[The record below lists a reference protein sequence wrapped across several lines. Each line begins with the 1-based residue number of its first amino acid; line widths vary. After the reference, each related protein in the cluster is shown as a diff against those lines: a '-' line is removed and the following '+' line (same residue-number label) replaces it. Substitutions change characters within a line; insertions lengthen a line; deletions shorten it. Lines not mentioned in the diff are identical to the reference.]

1 MELNQFKELINN
13 SSALIP
19 SKLEEAYVYLNIPKT
34 GDYLSRDISNNLYEK
49 IRNALSV
56 EETENIIKTKKI
68 LSLKDELVFRKV
80 LYGENPDKYLQ
91 VFKVIRD
98 ASAKE
103 LKYFP
108 TTSTNWTEAIQFA
121 QDYLK
126 FSPDT
131 FSLYKDLR
139 DEYPKEFDRA
149 TAAKRLEQYGCS
161 VEVENSEIIISNLN
175 LVFEGM
181 SKKIENVGGL
191 TLARIIF
198 RYLAEN
204 LYSTIFERYRVSRH
218 TSTIAYHQK
227 PQIPFGY
234 LLNLCASFPFD
245 KQKTIYF
252 QRQTDEIFNLA
263 TDIAI
268 AVYYSQ
274 PYSQWEYIL
283 ADGDKIV
290 NILTEIALWDS
301 IYSVPQ
307 SKPALA
313 LEIAFGIFEQFP
325 DEKFR
330 IEFGHTKRETE
341 LVCYKIVEQIKDIN
355 GPVEIDFKT
364 LSKRL
369 YRLKKNKIEQIL
381 DIFSHTQSINTNY
394 HEPSDYLKI
403 DFNFKPLIKTGKLK
417 YLVMDKSWCAPS
429 YYEAIASKIRETN
442 KRLDQQLGHP
452 IEDFLH
458 RKFKQK
464 GIVAL
469 TGDYTYLGQAGEC
482 DFLIESDKSIILIEA
497 KKKPLTRKSKS
508 GNDIDI
514 IVDLSSSVLEAQRQA
529 GRTAIV
535 LMESGSIELKQTD
548 GSIKVVYLNG
558 REIERIALTQL
569 EYGGFQDR
577 ITMENFL
584 KSLLTHTITTTSNE
598 PQIIKKFDD
607 LASKQQVWIEQYNKF
622 KDLDPNIEHWAYR
635 NCWFFSLPQIL
646 ELINLSSCNKSFE
659 KALKA
664 TKYVSMGTM
673 DWYSEYEYTIKMNQ
687 N

>member
-1 MELNQFKELINN
+1 MELNQFKELVNN

-19 SKLEEAYVYLNIPKT
+19 SKLEEAYEYLNIPKT
-34 GDYLSRDISNNLYEK
+34 GDYLSRNISNNLYEK

-80 LYGENPDKYLQ
+80 LYGENPEKYLQ

-108 TTSTNWTEAIQFA
+108 ISSTNWTQAIQFA

-175 LVFEGM
+175 LVLEGM

-268 AVYYSQ
+268 AVYCSQ
-274 PYSQWEYIL
+274 PYSQWEYIR

-290 NILTEIALWDS
+290 NILTDIALWDS

-341 LVCYKIVEQIKDIN
+341 LVCYKIVEQIKDVN
-355 GPVEIDFKT
+355 GPVEIDFNT

-469 TGDYTYLGQAGEC
+469 TGDYTYLGHAGEC
-482 DFLIESDKSIILIEA
+482 DFLIESDTSIILIEA

-535 LMESGSIELKQTD
+535 LMESGSIELKQTN
-548 GSIKVVYLNG
+548 GSIKVVCLNG

-607 LASKQQVWIEQYNKF
+607 LMSKQQDWIEQYNKF
-622 KDLDPNIEHWAYR
+622 KDLDPNSEHWAYR

-646 ELINLSSCNKSFE
+646 ELINLSSCNMSFE

-673 DWYSEYEYTIKMNQ
+673 DWYSEYEYTMKMNQ